1 LVPEIVFAIPGDLA
15 TPTGGYRYD
24 RRVIELLPEFGW
36 NVRHLALPGDYP
48 APSRRSLVET
58 ERLFAATPSDA
69 LLLIDGLAFGAMPSE
84 LIDRAHR
91 KIVALVHHPLA
102 LETGLKPERAEALL
116 RSERAALARTTHVI
130 ATSSSTVALLVHD
143 FDVPVDRVSVAEPGT
158 DCAPRA
164 RGSDGPPRLLSVG
177 AVTMRKGYDTLIA
190 ALALIADLAWE
201 SRIAGSLD
209 RDPDAAAA
217 LSAAIGRAGL
227 DRRVRLLGS
236 LDEQALAAEY
246 DRARLFVLPSHF
258 EGYGMAFA
266 EALARGLPVVGC
278 AGSAVSATVPAE
290 TGILVPPGDAQ
301 ALAEALR
308 QLLADPSELARR
320 SEAAWKHS
328 QHLPRWRDTA
338 AKFAQALAQAHAGAF
353 A

>member
-1 LVPEIVFAIPGDLA
+1 MPEVVFAIPGDLA

-48 APSRRSLVET
+48 VPSRANLDET
-58 ERLFAATPSDA
+58 RRLLAATPADA
-69 LLLIDGLAFGAMPSE
+69 LLLIDGLAYGAMPLE
-84 LIDRAHR
+84 LIDQVRC

-102 LETGLKPERAEALL
+102 LETGLKPERAEALS
-116 RSERAALARTTHVI
+116 RSERAALARAVRVVV
-130 ATSSSTVALLVHD
+130 TSPSTADLLVRD
-143 FDVPVDRVSVAEPGT
+143 FDVPANRISVAEPGT
-158 DCAPRA
+158 DPAPRA
-164 RGSDGPPRLLSVG
+164 RGGSGPPRLLSVG
-177 AVTMRKGYDTLIA
+177 SVTKRKGYDTLVA
-190 ALALIADLAWE
+190 ALALITDLAWE

-209 RDPDAAAA
+209 RDPAATAA
-217 LSAAIGRAGL
+217 LNDAIGCVGL
-227 DRRVRLLGS
+227 DRRVRLLGT

-246 DRARLFVLPSHF
+246 DQALLFVLPSHF

-266 EALARGLPVVGC
+266 EALAHGLPVIG
-278 AGSAVSATVPAE
+278 GMGGAVSATVPAE
-290 TGILVPPGDAQ
+290 AGILVPPGDAR

-308 QLLADPSELARR
+308 RLLADPSELARR

-338 AKFAQALAQAHAGAF
+338 AKIAQALAQAHAGSF